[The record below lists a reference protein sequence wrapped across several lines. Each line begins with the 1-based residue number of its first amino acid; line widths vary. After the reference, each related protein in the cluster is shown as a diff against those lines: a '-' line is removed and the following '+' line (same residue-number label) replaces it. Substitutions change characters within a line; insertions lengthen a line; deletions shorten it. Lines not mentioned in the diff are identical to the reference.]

1 MAIFSMLRAETR
13 TKPYKVVFM
22 AALAGVSNA
31 LILAIVN
38 VAGGNISTDG
48 VSLTRL
54 VMFLTA
60 MGIYAAS
67 QRYIMITS
75 ATDVENIIHGIRLNL
90 SEKLRHADLMGLQRA
105 GQSEIFA
112 LISRETQTISQ
123 AIGILVIG
131 CQSAIL
137 VVFTLLY
144 IAFLS
149 TTAFMI
155 SIGFTLLAASI
166 HLRRAGA
173 LSGQY
178 TRAMTLENSLF
189 DRLRDLIDGFKEV
202 KLNIARG
209 DELQEHFRKVS
220 IETTDAKIGLQCQS
234 ADSFIFSQISFY
246 LLIGTMVFV
255 VPVFSPTIS
264 DVVMKTSTAILFMI
278 GPISALVQAIPM
290 FAAANAATDSI
301 QQLEATLDAAA
312 TDKDSRLPSTPQ
324 TAFEEIQF
332 DAVTFSYVD
341 ELSGARFSVGPF
353 NITLR
358 AGETVFI
365 TGGNG
370 SGKSTFLKLLTGLY
384 KPDGGVI
391 RLDGMALD
399 RRSYAR
405 YRSLFAAVFGDF
417 HLFQRLYGLGSPEDA
432 VLNDL
437 LRLMEIDKK
446 VSIEDREF
454 DTIELSAGQRKR
466 LALIV
471 AILERRPVIVLD
483 EWAAD
488 QDPIFRRK
496 FYEELLPMFK
506 AQGKTILA
514 VTHDDRYFHMSDRRL
529 RMEEGRFS
537 DTPGAP
543 VEATG
548 NTDD

>member
-1 MAIFSMLRAETR
+1 
-13 TKPYKVVFM
+13 M

-38 VAGGNISTDG
+38 VAASNVSTDG
-48 VSLTRL
+48 VSLRML
-54 VMFLTA
+54 AMFVSA

-75 ATDVENIIHGIRLNL
+75 ATEVENIIHRIRINL
-90 SEKLRHADLMGLQRA
+90 SEKLRHADLMGLQRS

-112 LISRETQTISQ
+112 VISRETQTISQ
-123 AIGILVIG
+123 TVNILVIG

-144 IAFLS
+144 IAVLS
-149 TTAFMI
+149 TTAFII
-155 SIGFTLLAASI
+155 SIGFTMLAASI
-166 HLRRAGA
+166 HLRRTGA
-173 LSGQY
+173 LSGRY

-209 DELQEHFRKVS
+209 DELQEHFRQIS
-220 IETTDAKIGLQCQS
+220 TETTDAKIGLQCLA
-234 ADSFIFSQISFY
+234 ADSFVFSQVSFY

-278 GPISALVQAIPM
+278 GPISSLVQAIPM
-290 FAAANAATDSI
+290 FAAADAATNSI
-301 QQLEATLDAAA
+301 QRLEATLDAAA
-312 TDKDSRLPSTPQ
+312 TDKDSRQPSTPQ
-324 TAFEEIQF
+324 TDFKEIRF
-332 DAVTFSYVD
+332 DDATFSYVD
-341 ELSGARFSVGPF
+341 ALSGARFTVGPF
-353 NITLR
+353 NITLK
-358 AGETVFI
+358 AGETVFV

-391 RLDGMALD
+391 RLDGTALD
-399 RRSYAR
+399 QRSYAR
-405 YRSLFAAVFGDF
+405 YRGMFAAVFGDF
-417 HLFQRLYGLGSPEDA
+417 HLFQRLYGLGTPENA

-437 LRLMEIDKK
+437 LKMMEIDKK
-446 VSIEDREF
+446 VAVQDREF

-471 AILERRPVIVLD
+471 AILERRPIIVLD

-488 QDPIFRRK
+488 QDPVFRRK
-496 FYEELLPMFK
+496 FYEELIPMFK
-506 AQGKTILA
+506 KQGKTILA
-514 VTHDDRYFHMSDRRL
+514 VTHDDRYFHMSDRHL

-537 DTPGAP
+537 AVVDHTE
-543 VEATG
+543 EAG
-548 NTDD
+548 SADG

>member
-1 MAIFSMLRAETR
+1 MLAM
-13 TKPYKVVFM
+13 F
-22 AALAGVSNA
+22 VS
-31 LILAIVN
+31 
-38 VAGGNISTDG
+38 
-48 VSLTRL
+48 
-54 VMFLTA
+54 A

-75 ATDVENIIHGIRLNL
+75 ATEVENIIHRIRINL
-90 SEKLRHADLMGLQRA
+90 SEKLRHADLMGLQRS

-112 LISRETQTISQ
+112 VISRETQTISQ
-123 AIGILVIG
+123 TVNILVIG

-144 IAFLS
+144 IAVLS
-149 TTAFMI
+149 TTAFII
-155 SIGFTLLAASI
+155 SIGFTMLAASI
-166 HLRRAGA
+166 HLRRTGA
-173 LSGQY
+173 LSGRY

-209 DELQEHFRKVS
+209 DELQEHFRQIS
-220 IETTDAKIGLQCQS
+220 TETTDAKIGLQCRA
-234 ADSFIFSQISFY
+234 ADSFVFSQVSFY

-278 GPISALVQAIPM
+278 GPISSLVQAIPM
-290 FAAANAATDSI
+290 FAAADAATNSI
-301 QQLEATLDAAA
+301 QRLEATLDAAA
-312 TDKDSRLPSTPQ
+312 TDKDSRQPSTPQ
-324 TAFEEIQF
+324 TDFKEIRF
-332 DAVTFSYVD
+332 DDVTFSYVD
-341 ELSGARFSVGPF
+341 ALSGARFTVGPF
-353 NITLR
+353 NITLK
-358 AGETVFI
+358 AGETVFV

-391 RLDGMALD
+391 RLDGTALD
-399 RRSYAR
+399 QRSYAR
-405 YRSLFAAVFGDF
+405 YRGMFAAVFGDF
-417 HLFQRLYGLGSPEDA
+417 HLFQRLYGLGTPENA

-437 LRLMEIDKK
+437 LKMMEIDKK
-446 VSIEDREF
+446 VAVQDREF

-471 AILERRPVIVLD
+471 AILERRPIIVLD

-488 QDPIFRRK
+488 QDPVFRRK
-496 FYEELLPMFK
+496 FYEELIPMFK
-506 AQGKTILA
+506 KQGKTILA
-514 VTHDDRYFHMSDRRL
+514 VTHDDRYFHMSDRHL

-537 DTPGAP
+537 AVVNHPE
-543 VEATG
+543 EAG
-548 NTDD
+548 SADG